1 MDPVTESCVILL
13 LLRLYLPQPLAVA
26 PLLPLFSEVVCAWTL
41 KLHALHQYWLG
52 LQSFDEGACLLL
64 TWYFACGR
72 HLYMWKCSVLMQSQ
86 ACPWVFCML
95 DFYDGVK
102 KTVNHAPDRHWNAAR
117 RWVRVNPDDVG
128 VCVATVWAS
137 AAICVS
143 GMCGNGTLRMCWCQ
157 RVLHS
162 CLDGAFA
169 LKKSLQGSGLL
180 WLQHCAGRL
189 QVYC

>member
-1 MDPVTESCVILL
+1 MHYISTDCNPNHLMKVHAYCWLDALL
-13 LLRLYLPQPLAVA
+13 VA
-26 PLLPLFSEVVCAWTL
+26 NICICGNAKS
-41 KLHALHQYWLG
+41 G
-52 LQSFDEGACLLL
+52 LS
-64 TWYFACGR
+64 
-72 HLYMWKCSVLMQSQ
+72 MSVLHVRFLWW
-86 ACPWVFCML
+86 C
-95 DFYDGVK
+95 K
-102 KTVNHAPDRHWNAAR
+102 TKTVDHAPDRHWNAAR
-117 RWVRVNPDDVG
+117 RWVRVYPDDVAG

-137 AAICVS
+137 AAIYVS

-162 CLDGAFA
+162 CLDGAFV